1 MSSEFWNPDS
11 RSYESALAFI
21 PVSNDSRMQGAA
33 VVSMATG
40 TPIFAWVWIVP
51 SMRRKGILKRLWNM
65 LSARYG
71 DFKIGGPYSEEML
84 SFLEHNKVAKERLVF
99 LQDTMHPGEVCFVGS
114 RAASRYR

>member
-1 MSSEFWNPDS
+1 
-11 RSYESALAFI
+11 
-21 PVSNDSRMQGAA
+21 MQDAA